1 MSPRKNSKAQ
11 NRRRGLRPLQ
21 IDPEPAISFEALAKE
36 LVRRGLASK
45 TILDRPDT
53 PNTLHDPHE
62 MEK

>member
-1 MSPRKNSKAQ
+1 MPRKNSKAQ

-21 IDPEPAISFEALAKE
+21 TDTEPAVSFDALARE
-36 LVRRGLASK
+36 LVRRGLVSK
-45 TILDRPDT
+45 AVLDRPDT